1 MKKFSVPGTCVD
13 VECLVMGMIQNN
25 VYIVSDGK
33 GTFVVDPTTDAPAIV
48 RALDGRELG
57 AIVLT
62 HHHADHMGAAAA
74 LREATGATVIASAV
88 EAPLIRNPKKVGDS
102 LFPAPD
108 ACEVDYEV
116 SDGDIVKIGDM
127 AWKVLLTPGHSK
139 GSMCWYLVPQ
149 FGNHANG
156 APVLVSGDTLFAGAT
171 GRTDF
176 EGGSMSDMAASIKRL
191 AFLPDETVV
200 LPGHNEQTTIGTE
213 RRRVFAHWGWE
224 PEE

>member
-1 MKKFSVPGTCVD
+1 MRKLTVPGTCVD
-13 VECLVMGMIQNN
+13 VEFLVMGIIQNN
-25 VYIVSDGK
+25 VYVISDGK
-33 GTFVVDPTTDAPAIV
+33 GTFVVDPTVDAPAIV
-48 RALDGRELG
+48 EALDGRALD

-74 LREATGATVIASAV
+74 LREMTGATVIASAV

-102 LFPAPD
+102 LFPAPES
-108 ACEVDYEV
+108 CEVDYEV

-127 AWKVLLTPGHSK
+127 AWKVLLTPGHSL

-149 FGNHANG
+149 FGNHAQG

-176 EGGSMSDMAASIKRL
+176 EGGSTRDMAASIKRL

-200 LPGHNEQTTIGTE
+200 LPGHNEQTTIGAE
-213 RRRVFAHWGWE
+213 RRRVFARWGA
-224 PEE
+224 EEE